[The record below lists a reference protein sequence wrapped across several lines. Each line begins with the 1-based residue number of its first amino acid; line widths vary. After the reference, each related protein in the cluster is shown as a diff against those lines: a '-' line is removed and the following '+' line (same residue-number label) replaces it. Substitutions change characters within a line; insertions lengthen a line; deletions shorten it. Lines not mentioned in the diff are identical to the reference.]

1 MRALL
6 VVSGLLLAGGPLVSV
21 ASADTFESRAAG
33 AIRIHHIDDVVWA
46 LTAPCSA
53 GDDTQQRQC
62 RRLRDVR
69 AAQISGATMIVDAHR
84 GSFSMGAW
92 SPKKKSTALTLSAC
106 IECGGVNVDGQTW
119 YVVGTKE
126 GNPAPKFEGG
136 TLKVGLLHENARTF
150 ATAGVAKSFAA
161 AAANAKIQLIVK
173 VPAKAKWTDGGKQG
187 IALDVLGYR
196 VFSPCDGSV
205 VCSNPKSGLGEV
217 DKKACGAMASGTTAK
232 GATPAATDPD
242 APSPAM
248 IKQAVKPVIEGAKA
262 CYAKFKVAGKGK
274 LKMAIGPDGHLTE
287 YEQQGDFA
295 NTPTG
300 ACIDLAV
307 KNATFPSSKKPRT
320 AVAVPISLP

>member
-1 MRALL
+1 MRALAF
-6 VVSGLLLAGGPLVSV
+6 VPGLLLAAGALVSV
-21 ASADTFESRAAG
+21 ASANDTFESRAAG
-33 AIRIHHIDDVVWA
+33 AVRISHIDDIVWA
-46 LTAPCSA
+46 LTTPCSA

-69 AAQISGATMIVDAHR
+69 AAQLSGATLIVDADR
-84 GSFSMGAW
+84 GSFVMGAW
-92 SPKKKSTALTLSAC
+92 SPQKKSAALTLSGC
-106 IECGGVNVDGQTW
+106 IECDGVTVDGQTW

-136 TLKVGLLHENARTF
+136 KVKVGLLHENARTF
-150 ATAGVAKSFAA
+150 ATEGVAKSFAA

-205 VCSNPKSGLGEV
+205 VCSNPKSGLGEI
-217 DKKACGAMASGTTAK
+217 DKKACGAMASGTTATTK
-232 GATPAATDPD
+232 SATDPD

-248 IKQAVKPVIEGAKA
+248 IKRAVKPVVDGAKA

-274 LKMAIGPDGHLTE
+274 LKMAIGADGMLTE